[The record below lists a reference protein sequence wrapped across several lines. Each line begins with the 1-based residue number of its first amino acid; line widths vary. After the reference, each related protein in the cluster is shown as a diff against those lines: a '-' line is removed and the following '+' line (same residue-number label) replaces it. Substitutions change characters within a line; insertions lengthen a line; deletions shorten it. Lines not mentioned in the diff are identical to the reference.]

1 MRFLISR
8 FGALLLLLPILLS
21 VLVSCKE
28 NTDFLSWNKERL
40 VFIGEYEEDGTV
52 FRARFTLDGRD
63 DVKAEMLAP
72 DAVSGI
78 TYIKTGDAISA
89 VYGELSLALAAPP
102 SAIAHALLV
111 FPEEPLLES
120 VVKEG
125 AVKTETLRAKGG
137 VYQIRYAKDGLPEE
151 ILCLSDGVQKS
162 LYIVSF
168 IEKDDAEKQAP

>member
-78 TYIKTGDAISA
+78 TYIKTGDAIKA
-89 VYGELSLALAAPP
+89 EYGEVSLALAAPP
-102 SAIAHALLV
+102 SAISHALLAL
-111 FPEEPLLES
+111 PEEPLLES

-137 VYQIRYAKDGLPEE
+137 VYQIRYSKEGLPEE
-151 ILCLSDGVQKS
+151 ILCLSDGAQKS

-168 IEKDDAEKQAP
+168 LKDGDAEKQES